1 MKIDLNTIKNNLKI
15 FKERRANI
23 ATRKTAAYKKVLKEK
38 LESLLSAKDDLLE
51 LYNIL
56 NDVYENTDH
65 DERLSKYF
73 YAGKEIDLKLP
84 RFFKTDESVMLSLF
98 GDDNRFLFN
107 ISDGTFG
114 TFYTAD
120 FYPISKFI
128 SLHDSDSIKYNLDF
142 IRPIARLSDS
152 IPMLFKKA
160 MKDSEKLKKLYP
172 AY

>member
-15 FKERRANI
+15 FKECKANI
-23 ATRKTAAYKKVLKEK
+23 ANRKTAAYKKVLKEK

-56 NDVYENTDH
+56 NDAYENTDH
-65 DERLSKYF
+65 DETLSKYF
-73 YAGKEIDLKLP
+73 YAEKEIDLKLP
-84 RFFKTDESVMLSLF
+84 RFFKMDENVLLSLF

-107 ISDGTFG
+107 ILDGTFG
-114 TFYTAD
+114 AFYTAD
-120 FYPISKFI
+120 FYPIDKFI

-142 IRPIARLSDS
+142 IRPIARLSES
-152 IPMLFKKA
+152 IPTLFKKA